1 MDAEFWHERWRENRI
16 GFHQPAPNAMLVD
29 HIGALGLAAGARIFL
44 PLCGK
49 TRDIGWLLSQGYRV
63 AGAELSRLAVDQLFE
78 DLGLTPEITEMGALA
93 RFHAPGIDIFAGDI
107 FALDAEG
114 LGPVDASYDR
124 AALVALPPD
133 MRARYGAHMA
143 RITGGAPQFVICFDY
158 DQSLMS
164 GPPFSIDAAEIARV
178 YGPHYG
184 LTDLAHAPVS
194 GGLKGIC
201 PATERVWLLR

>member
-1 MDAEFWHERWRENRI
+1 MNAEFWHERWRENRI
-16 GFHQPAPNAMLVD
+16 GFHQSAPNAMLVD
-29 HIGALGLAAGARIFL
+29 HIGALNLAAGARVFL

-49 TRDIGWLLSQGYRV
+49 TRDIGWLMSQGYRV
-63 AGAELSRLAVDQLFE
+63 AGAELSRLAVDQLFQ

-93 RFHAPGIDIFAGDI
+93 RFRAPGIDIFAGDI

-133 MRARYGAHMA
+133 MRAGYGAHMA

-164 GPPFSIDAAEIARV
+164 GPPFSIDAAEMARV
-178 YGPHYG
+178 YGPHYR
-184 LTDLAHAPVS
+184 LTDHASAPVA

-201 PATERVWLLR
+201 PATERVWFLR